1 MKQDTK
7 PEARSHMVV
16 VVGVD
21 LSDVSEHL
29 MARARDLVGHVDDPE
44 LHLVHVMRGPLPWV
58 PVDQMLPS
66 LVAMAPRAE
75 EAKRDLQAL
84 CDAILE
90 GSPARVILHT
100 PVGRAPDEITRIAR
114 EVGADVIVVEVHEHH
129 GMRRLFHH
137 SVVARIA
144 RNGPCSVL
152 AIRDP
157 TRDTRAA
164 GLTAADT
171 PS

>member
-1 MKQDTK
+1 
-7 PEARSHMVV
+7 MVV

-29 MARARDLVGHVDDPE
+29 VARTRDLVRRVDDPE
-44 LHLVHVMRGPLPWV
+44 LHIVHVVPGPLPWV
-58 PVDQMLPS
+58 PVDSTMPS
-66 LVAMAPRAE
+66 AIATISRAETSRAE
-75 EAKRDLQAL
+75 EARQDLQAL
-84 CDAILE
+84 CDAVLE
-90 GSPARVILHT
+90 GSRARVILHT
-100 PVGRAPDEITRIAR
+100 PVGRPADEINRIAR
-114 EVGADVIVVEVHEHH
+114 QVGADVIVVEVHDHH
-129 GMRRLFHH
+129 RMRRVFHH

-157 TRDTRAA
+157 ARASPK
-164 GLTAADT
+164 